1 MKKLMIIASISFLTI
16 LFISC
21 AIKPSFIAHSFIYPT
36 IKTEGIAILPV
47 AGEMIDRITRKDI
60 GLNFEKELSKKYHNI
75 KIVGVLYTGRKLVE
89 SNLVEEYKEFIST
102 YQMTEIIVPEK
113 LEKIGNVIGLRYLVV
128 PIVQGSNRQEVYDK
142 KGVKEGDK
150 YTITIE
156 SQVYDNL
163 EKKIVFRILTLGED
177 TPSGW
182 MFDKQTLKVAAEK
195 AVKVAVKAFPK
206 PE

>member
-1 MKKLMIIASISFLTI
+1 MKRLMIIVSISFLTI

-21 AIKPSFIAHSFIYPT
+21 AIKPNFIAHSFVYPT
-36 IKTEGIAILPV
+36 IRTEGIAILPV
-47 AGEMIDRITRKDI
+47 AGEMIDRSTRKDI
-60 GLNFEKELSKKYHNI
+60 GLNFERELSEKYPNV
-75 KIVGVLYTGRKLVE
+75 KVVGVLYTGRKLVE

-113 LEKIGNVIGLRYLVV
+113 LEKIRNAIGLRYLVV
-128 PIVQGSNRQEVYDK
+128 PIVQSYNKQAVYDK
-142 KGVKEGDK
+142 EGVKKGDK
-150 YTITIE
+150 YTIILE

-163 EKKIVFRILTLGED
+163 EKKIVFRILTSGED

-182 MFDKQTLKVAAEK
+182 MFDKQTLKKAAEE
-195 AVKVAVKAFPK
+195 AVKIAVKAFPK